1 MMDKLKETFSVLNAK
16 EKVETKEEVKNKQAE
31 QTVTEEVNRYSKDMN
46 VMAEPK
52 KRERIVADAPQGI
65 NGPINRSKRLRSYEP
80 TKFLDVNVI
89 GEEIKNGKIVT
100 VSCKNLRHEEAMQ
113 VEYFL
118 YGVCH
123 ALDIEPEFLYGEDI
137 ISIDPQLR
145 KDEN

>member
-1 MMDKLKETFSVLNAK
+1 MNKLREAFSVLDAK
-16 EKVETKEEVKNKQAE
+16 EKVEIKEEVKNKQAE

-46 VMAEPK
+46 VTAEPK
-52 KRERIVADAPQGI
+52 KRERIVADVPQGV

-80 TKFLDVNVI
+80 TKFSDVGII

-100 VSCKNLRHEEAMQ
+100 VSCKNLRPEEAMK
-113 VEYFL
+113 VEHFL

-145 KDEN
+145 KGEN